1 MGTSSSKIFF
11 TGLKF
16 FILVIVGL
24 LWKLYYDNN
33 CSVFIGATFLVT
45 FFLTIS
51 FSESSLLYRKSLAS
65 IIFLDRSWIYSW
77 LHTKWLSIMK
87 SMFITMFL
95 TMVFLINMLH
105 WSTQISIIMLLDGL
119 FIYGLYMLI
128 HNRISVHAKE
138 NMQGIATRRIVMLI
152 NVLLMTPV
160 VVISLLYTYPSDLLD
175 ASLLITLQNS
185 TLILDEVTCNIVSW
199 LYAFDLLKEN
209 MSWWIIHKVSSVIES
224 KEIKL
229 IGWLLFL
236 AFQTLYIWIF
246 TKIILS
252 TTIPFSTIFMKSEK

>member
-1 MGTSSSKIFF
+1 MFF
-11 TGLKF
+11 
-16 FILVIVGL
+16 
-24 LWKLYYDNN
+24 
-33 CSVFIGATFLVT
+33 
-45 FFLTIS
+45 
-51 FSESSLLYRKSLAS
+51 
-65 IIFLDRSWIYSW
+65 DRSWIYAW
-77 LHTKWLSIMK
+77 LHTKWYSIMK
-87 SMFITMFL
+87 SMFIAMFL

-105 WSTQISIIMLLDGL
+105 WNNQISIIMLLDGL

-128 HNRISVHAKE
+128 HKRISVHAKE
-138 NMQGIATRRIVMLI
+138 NMQGIATRRIVILV

-160 VVISLLYTYPSDLLD
+160 VIISLLYSYPSELLD
-175 ASLLITLQNS
+175 TSLLITLQNS
-185 TLILDEVTCNIVSW
+185 TLILDEVRCNIVSW

-209 MSWWIIHKVSSVIES
+209 MSWWIIHKVSNVIES

-229 IGWLLFL
+229 IGWLFFL